1 MMTKQEILIGLTK
14 VSETI
19 AMARDVLSRD
29 QLMSMDGVDE
39 QVRVLVGSIAD
50 LPPEDAAE
58 MRPILNDLLQDFRSF
73 SEEVESKI
81 SNLDPPAAAQAAKA
95 G

>member
-19 AMARDVLSRD
+19 AMARDLLKRD
-29 QLMSMDGVDE
+29 HLMSMDGVDE
-39 QVRVLVGSIAD
+39 QVRGLVASIAD

-58 MRPILNDLLQDFRSF
+58 MRPILNDLLQNFRSF

-81 SNLDPPAAAQAAKA
+81 STLDPPVAAQAAKA

>member
-1 MMTKQEILIGLTK
+1 MMTKQEILSGLNK

-19 AMARDVLSRD
+19 ATARDVLSRD
-29 QLMSMDGVDE
+29 QLMSMDGIDE
-39 QVRVLVGSIAD
+39 EVRTIVASIAD
-50 LPPEDAAE
+50 LPPEDAVE
-58 MRPILNDLLQDFRSF
+58 MRPVLNELLENFRSF

-81 SNLDPPAAAQAAKA
+81 SNLDKPAAAQAAKA